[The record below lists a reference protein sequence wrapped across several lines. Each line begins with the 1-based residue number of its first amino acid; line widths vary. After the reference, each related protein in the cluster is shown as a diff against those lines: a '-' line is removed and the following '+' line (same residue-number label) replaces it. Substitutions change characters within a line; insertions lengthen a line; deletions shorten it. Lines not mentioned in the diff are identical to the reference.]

1 MEQYCFVRR
10 NRMSSIINGVAS
22 EYDMQKVSRTYESNS
37 KLPQTNCNIPMPN
50 IKNAGERICEN
61 CNKEDVCKYKE
72 ECMKAV
78 KDILDI
84 ESRTNVFI
92 RININCK
99 KWSGKPAI
107 GIR

>member
-1 MEQYCFVRR
+1 MEEAIKI
-10 NRMSSIINGVAS
+10 SIIR
-22 EYDMQKVSRTYESNS
+22 DT
-37 KLPQTNCNIPMPN
+37 KLPLTNYDIPMPKTN
-50 IKNAGERICEN
+50 RTEERICEN
-61 CNKEDVCKYKE
+61 CDKEDVCKYKE

-92 RININCK
+92 RTHIDCK
-99 KWSGKPAI
+99 KWSEKPAV